1 MPFRVLST
9 EEMADI
15 PRPKW
20 LIEDFVAE
28 NSTTMIYGPWGLGKS
43 FMTLD
48 MILTA
53 TMGGDWYGRKIER
66 PLKTLF
72 VVAEGA
78 AWWYRRLLAYERERG
93 PVDREMIFWVP
104 EPINLWDSRED
115 IEQLEA
121 LLEEEDFDILVI
133 DTWVRCSSA
142 YGMDENQASATAMV
156 YNKIDRLRDKYNVAP
171 VLVHHPT
178 KTGGARGSGNQ
189 MASVERVIALQEVQ
203 GSETM
208 FDVVDEKGNHMES
221 FETFRM
227 RFESVDL
234 SDLSDDLSSAVV
246 RWEGP
251 APSDKQ
257 ANWERVYNAVKGL
270 TPVTYKRV
278 VEMTDV
284 AEGSVSAA
292 LKTCVKKGLL
302 ENRDGEYYEVK

>member
-1 MPFRVLST
+1 MKLLTTQELS
-9 EEMADI
+9 EI

-53 TMGGDWYGRKIER
+53 TMGGDWYGRRIER

-93 PVDREMIFWVP
+93 PVDRDNIIWIA
-104 EPINLWDSRED
+104 EPVNLWDSDKDFLELKEILKEHQPD
-115 IEQLEA
+115 IM
-121 LLEEEDFDILVI
+121 VI

-142 YGMDENQASATAMV
+142 FGMNEDKATDTAKV
-156 YNKIDRLRDKYNVAP
+156 YNKLDLLRDKYGVAP
-171 VLVHHPT
+171 ILVHHPT

-189 MASVERVIALQEVQ
+189 EASVERVIALRAVPE
-203 GSETM
+203 SETM
-208 FDVVDEKGNHMES
+208 FDVVDEKGNHIEP
-221 FETFRM
+221 FDTFRM

-234 SDLSDDLSSAVV
+234 SDLSEGLSSAVV
-246 RWEGP
+246 RFEGEP
-251 APSDKQ
+251 PSGKLS
-257 ANWERVYNAVKGL
+257 NHEKVYLAVKTML
-270 TPVTYKRV
+270 PVTYKQV
-278 VEMTDV
+278 VSMKIV
-284 AEGSVSAA
+284 PEGSVSKA
-292 LKTCVKKGLL
+292 LKDCVTKGLL